1 MLTSE
6 WFPYANAMGIS
17 WGEFWGMNPRIIQAI
32 ADGYAKRIEQQDRMN
47 WLNGHYILSAVTVG
61 VERNLAG
68 KKSKA
73 EYIKE
78 PLWGQMQK
86 ENTPMSEK
94 ELQKQRELFVEKL
107 KTMKSNYELSH
118 PKKENDKGGDE

>member
-1 MLTSE
+1 MITFE

-17 WGEFWGMNPRIIQAI
+17 WGEFWNMNPRIIRAI
-32 ADGYAKRIEQQDRMN
+32 TDGYEKRIEQQDRMN
-47 WLNGHYILSAVTVG
+47 WLNGHYLLSAVTVG

-78 PLWGQMQK
+78 PLWGQVKK
-86 ENTPMSEK
+86 ENTSMSEK

-107 KTMKSNYELSH
+107 KNMQSNYELSH
-118 PKKENDKGGDE
+118 PKKEKAEDGVQ